1 MSRKSIVYS
10 VIFISVTALVLLAVP
25 GLQDSAHAGVLLRSQ
40 RVTSRTNARPPRIR
54 LGRVS
59 SSTKVARRLNPISS
73 RSIRGG
79 SFNGVSSVLSYR
91 KRQAKYQQRLYKF
104 QVKQA
109 KKEIKRRRKLERK
122 REAKLRKERRALERQ
137 NCVKCRH
144 SNRKRRTQSRQPLR
158 GRLVERLPV
167 KMLFQLT
174 VSRVRKLKVQPKD
187 RGEPRRNRSG
197 RDFGCRSL
205 VPRPHGARNQAD
217 I

>member
-10 VIFISVTALVLLAVP
+10 VIFTSVTALVLLAVP

-122 REAKLRKERRALERQ
+122 REAKLRKERRALER
-137 NCVKCRH
+137 KL
-144 SNRKRRTQSRQPLR
+144 RKMQAQQPQAKNPEQTAAARALSGTTAGENAVSADGQQSTKIEGSAQGQGRTKKKSFWSRLWMSLIGTSPSRR
-158 GRLVERLPV
+158 
-167 KMLFQLT
+167 
-174 VSRVRKLKVQPKD
+174 
-187 RGEPRRNRSG
+187 
-197 RDFGCRSL
+197 
-205 VPRPHGARNQAD
+205 
-217 I
+217 